1 MGSDNI
7 IPELALASGT
17 AEQRIPVLG
26 FGTASFPSA
35 GSEATKEAIL
45 EAIKLGYRHFD
56 TASLYQTEQSLGQA
70 IAEALSLGLVQSRA
84 QLFITSK
91 LWCSDAHYDRVLPAL
106 QNTLK

>member
-7 IPELALASGT
+7 PELTLASGR
-17 AEQRIPVLG
+17 ADQKIPVAG
-26 FGTASFPSA
+26 FGTSAFPFA

-45 EAIKLGYRHFD
+45 EAIKVGYRHFD
-56 TASLYQTEQSLGQA
+56 TASLYQTEHILGQA
-70 IAEALSLGLVQSRA
+70 ISEALSLRLIQSRA

-91 LWCSDAHYDRVLPAL
+91 LWCSDAHQDRVLPAI